1 MADVN
6 DPPDAPE
13 DAAVFMH
20 DISHSAWHQF
30 TRHVA
35 KEAASISGSSLYTA
49 QAVDHHAAE
58 VRPPLS
64 LNLSPAF
71 TAAPA
76 SPASCIRQ
84 TPPTI
89 VPPQFPLRVLLHRD
103 ARGRRTCG
111 DAWTQVEQGR
121 SASAAQ
127 PPCHDSMRCALIRI
141 CACPCKY
148 STCI

>member
-1 MADVN
+1 MN

-58 VRPPLS
+58 VRPPHL
-64 LNLSPAF
+64 L
-71 TAAPA
+71 A
-76 SPASCIRQ
+76 SPAAVRAQALCVRQ
-84 TPPTI
+84 TS
-89 VPPQFPLRVLLHRD
+89 RSRAAGCALHCLCR
-103 ARGRRTCG
+103 C
-111 DAWTQVEQGR
+111 VELPR
-121 SASAAQ
+121 LAFASAM
-127 PPCHDSMRCALIRI
+127 HG
-141 CACPCKY
+141 Y
-148 STCI
+148 T